1 MIERR
6 VATGRWVRV
15 SAGVYRLAG
24 VPVTWRQRALAGC
37 LVGGPGAVMSHRS
50 AAVLWGVSGFRPGPL
65 EITVPASRSGRHP
78 FARAHRSDVP
88 SRDRTVR
95 DRVPVS
101 RPGRMLVDLAGVVS
115 GAALEEAVDDV
126 VCRRLVCLDELVGR
140 AVGMGNRRGSRAL
153 PAVLAAWDAGASPD
167 GVAEMRI
174 VRQLLAAGLPAPE
187 RQHET
192 LVGGELVARVDLAYP
207 EWRAAM
213 EVDGFRGHAGR
224 SAVIAPGPTGSK
236 PQGGGYCGP
245 RRRTATT
252 CAAVRR
258 PCSGGRDD
266 PGHYARRRA

>member
-37 LVGGPGAVMSHRS
+37 LVSGPGAVMSHRS

-65 EITVPASRSGRHP
+65 EITVPASGSSRHP

-95 DRVPVS
+95 DWVPVS

-126 VCRRLVCLDELVGR
+126 LCRRLVCLDELVRR
-140 AVGMGNRRGSRAL
+140 AVGMGSRRGSRAL
-153 PAVLAAWDAGASPD
+153 RAVLAAWDAGALPD
-167 GVAEMRI
+167 GVSEMRI

-187 RQHET
+187 RQHEI

-207 EWRAAM
+207 EWRVAM
-213 EVDGFRGHAGR
+213 EVDGFRWHAGR
-224 SAVIAPGPTGSK
+224 QPFRSDRTRANRIEAAGWRLLRAAPEDGDDLCRSA
-236 PQGGGYCGP
+236 
-245 RRRTATT
+245 
-252 CAAVRR
+252 AALL
-258 PCSGGRDD
+258 
-266 PGHYARRRA
+266 RRAG